1 MQAEFVNVFLEKQR
15 DHLMDFVSRVIM
27 AETKQHFTD
36 KEIEDLTAKLTAAE
50 SHITEI
56 EKERDS
62 LVEQI
67 STGEKHDAKS
77 NATIE
82 QLNTNISDLNGE
94 INRLNGTINAKEQ
107 DILAKQNEINQLI
120 SDKNGLQNLV
130 DESAITKSQMNT
142 LSAELENANKREA
155 SMAADYFKL
164 SADHEDLKTK
174 YKEATTPTPKVVE
187 VLPTPVL
194 NKTKK

>member
-1 MQAEFVNVFLEKQR
+1 MQAEFINVFLEKQR

-27 AETKQHFTD
+27 AETKQHFAD

-50 SHITEI
+50 THITEI

-62 LVEQI
+62 LAEQI
-67 STGEKHDAKS
+67 SAGEKHDAKR
-77 NATIE
+77 NATVE
-82 QLNTNISDLNGE
+82 QLNTNNSDLSAE
-94 INRLNGTINAKEQ
+94 IDRLNK
-107 DILAKQNEINQLI
+107 DIVAKQEQISQLI
-120 SDKNGLQNLV
+120 SDKNSLQQSV
-130 DESAITKSQMNT
+130 EQSTATISQMNT
-142 LSAELENANKREA
+142 IKMELESANKREA
-155 SMAADYFKL
+155 SMAADYLKL

-174 YKEATTPTPKVVE
+174 YREATAPQTVE